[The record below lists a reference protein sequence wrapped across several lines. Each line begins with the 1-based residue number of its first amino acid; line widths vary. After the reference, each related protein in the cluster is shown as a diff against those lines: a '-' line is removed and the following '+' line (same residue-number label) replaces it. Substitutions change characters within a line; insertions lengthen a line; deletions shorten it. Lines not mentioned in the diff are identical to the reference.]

1 MATTKN
7 PETLPT
13 KDSSVLKKDPLPVIE
28 NPAKKIVLVKE
39 KSTEESTPVE
49 EKHKQ
54 SMEMEVDGTAEDV
67 MSPSNQT

>member
-1 MATTKN
+1 MATTKKS
-7 PETLPT
+7 ETLPT
-13 KDSSVLKKDPLPVIE
+13 KESSVLKKDSLPVIE

-39 KSTEESTPVE
+39 KSTEEEKSKE

-54 SMEMEVDGTAEDV
+54 SMEMEVDSAVEDV